1 MVVKDNSRKIDL
13 QTHDC
18 MLQETSVPKT
28 DGKLLESHEDL
39 HPIEERILF
48 CREL

>member
-18 MLQETSVPKT
+18 MLQETLVPKT

-39 HPIEERILF
+39 HPTEERILF
-48 CREL
+48 CGEL